1 MGEGHLFLSDG
12 CAHCSEM
19 FINKVCVCAY
29 MGNGVPIRVSK
40 ELRDAL
46 GGMKVHKD
54 ESYDMLLRR
63 KLAVK
68 RSRRARLKT
77 KLAGFPNLTPGKAT
91 RKVLRSDR
99 AVTKDFLEYP

>member
-1 MGEGHLFLSDG
+1 
-12 CAHCSEM
+12 M
-19 FINKVCVCAY
+19 FINKVCIYAY

-63 KLAVK
+63 KLNYNK
-68 RSRRARLKT
+68 SRRSNLKQRIV
-77 KLAGFPNLTPGKAT
+77 GFPDLHPAKAT
-91 RKVLRSDR
+91 RKVLASDKGTTR
-99 AVTKDFLEYP
+99 LFLGAR